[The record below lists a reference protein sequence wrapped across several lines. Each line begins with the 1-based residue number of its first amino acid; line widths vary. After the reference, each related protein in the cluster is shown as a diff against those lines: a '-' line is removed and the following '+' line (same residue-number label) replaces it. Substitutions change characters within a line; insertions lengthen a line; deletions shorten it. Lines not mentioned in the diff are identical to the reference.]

1 MSLILALKK
10 ALTRSNPTASNHT
23 QRHRLVKGL
32 CILVALYAVSASA
45 LAQSRFQEDG
55 GLLVI
60 DVESVPAAGQ
70 WSAETSLPDFLGR
83 SYYIWRGDNNF
94 NPANAG
100 QGTMRFDF
108 RIENPGNY
116 RLRWRSRI
124 GIGNLGSEYNDSWV
138 RFPTGQNVP
147 GEHGI
152 NGWTKIYQG
161 QLNRWSW
168 DSWTVDFNPMAIV
181 QFFGRGDHFFEI
193 SGRSTGHALDRVVL
207 HMESVVPF
215 SESRFVSAPE
225 SRRTNGSAPAPAP
238 TPVAQ
243 PEPAPPVIDEPVVV
257 NNDSGSR
264 PAAPV
269 AARADV
275 YSTTA
280 AELFW
285 ARGGPSVVSYDIH
298 RNGSFLDSTNG
309 SSYFMQDLSPGA
321 SYDFELFAI
330 AADGGVSEATQVS
343 LQTRQ
348 DNNQS
353 GNLQPVDNAPASPAN
368 ASLVVYSST
377 AAELFW
383 DRAATIDNVVAT
395 DVYRDGLF
403 IGVSPGNSY
412 FDDTRQPG
420 EQYQYQLFARNGSD
434 TASSPTTVSE

>member
-1 MSLILALKK
+1 MTLILALKK
-10 ALTRSNPTASNHT
+10 VFTRSNSSVFNRTNRAAEQVSFTGPG
-23 QRHRLVKGL
+23 QRSLSLSRLSLIKGL
-32 CILVALYAVSASA
+32 CVIVAVYAVSATA
-45 LAQSRFQEDG
+45 MAQSRFQENDG
-55 GLLVI
+55 
-60 DVESVPAAGQ
+60 
-70 WSAETSLPDFLGR
+70 TSLPDFLGR

-94 NPANAG
+94 NPARAG
-100 QGTMRFDF
+100 QGTMRFNF

-124 GIGNLGSEYNDSWV
+124 GKGNLGSEYNDSWV
-138 RFPTGQNVP
+138 RFPTGRNVP

-168 DSWTVDFNPMAIV
+168 DSWTVDFNPMAIR

-207 HMESVVPF
+207 HMESIVPF

-225 SRRTNGSAPAPAP
+225 SRRTNGSSPAPEP
-238 TPVAQ
+238 TP
-243 PEPAPPVIDEPVVV
+243 V
-257 NNDSGSR
+257 NNDSSSR

-269 AARADV
+269 AVRADV

-285 ARGGPSVVSYDIH
+285 ARGGPAVVSYDVH

-330 AADGGVSEATQVS
+330 AADGGVSQATQVS

-353 GNLQPVDNAPASPAN
+353 GNLQ
-368 ASLVVYSST
+368 
-377 AAELFW
+377 
-383 DRAATIDNVVAT
+383 TIDNVVAT

-420 EQYQYQLFARNGSD
+420 EQYEYQLFARNGSD